1 MSQVEKR
8 GVPPSRSLRPV
19 IDAQYG
25 RVRFITLLQSNPMA
39 ASAEPKT
46 SSRMT
51 SFADGVLGFAT
62 VGLKMFIATLIGSAA
77 IGAVWVIS
85 RLIVLVH

>member
-1 MSQVEKR
+1 MSQVEKSGFPR
-8 GVPPSRSLRPV
+8 SRSLRPV

-25 RVRFITLLQSNPMA
+25 RVRFTTPLQSNPMV

-62 VGLKMFIATLIGSAA
+62 VGLKIFIATIIGGAA
-77 IGAVWVIS
+77 VGAVWVIS

>member
-1 MSQVEKR
+1 MSQVEKS
-8 GVPPSRSLRPV
+8 GFPPSRSLRPV

-25 RVRFITLLQSNPMA
+25 RVRFITPLQSNPMV

-46 SSRMT
+46 SSWMT

-62 VGLKMFIATLIGSAA
+62 VGLKIFIATIIGGAA
-77 IGAVWVIS
+77 VGAVWVIS